1 MSRKSD
7 ILKRYYRE
15 VWENGNSDAID
26 DYFVT
31 RPKGREMAPAVGIEP
46 AEIREWMLVLRKFV
60 YDIRVKVIQT
70 VEEGDWISA
79 MLEITCTDL
88 NTDQPVKVHQQIM
101 LRFEGDKKV
110 ESYPAFDFIRFFE
123 QLGQLPTDTRA
134 LLLSGTKLD

>member
-26 DYFVT
+26 AYFVT
-31 RPKGREMAPAVGIEP
+31 PSHNRHMAPNLGIEP

-60 YDIRVKVIQT
+60 YDIHVEVIQT

-88 NTDQPVKVHQQIM
+88 NTDRPIKVYQQIM
-101 LRFEGDKKV
+101 LRFEGDKKA